1 MTDDEEE
8 DAINNI
14 INSYTST
21 SEQTDTCISNS
32 NTSADNI
39 ILSSQQL
46 DIVILI
52 KCTSL
57 YCKIGNRIFEYRT
70 KRFVEI

>member
-14 INSYTST
+14 INCYT

-32 NTSADNI
+32 NTSAENI

-46 DIVILI
+46 DIVTLI